1 MTKLKFKNKI
11 MCFIMFFFRKFIE
24 EEKDQILLEEIKKY
38 IEEKNISSFYQK
50 LDKEIE
56 EKNNPENIEN
66 VDKNEIK
73 GESFDYDD
81 KKENI
86 DNSSN
91 KEKDMTE
98 TGMSEDTNLVNY
110 NLSKELLDINNTNER
125 NNKPLNNEEMQE
137 MILKLSKEVDDLKK
151 KEVVSN
157 EKIKTLEEKVDK
169 VDALEKNVEDLNKGM
184 KLLDQKL
191 SISLLINNLY
201 VQRDSYKK
209 ALEILLKRVI
219 TEFKLNIK
227 INETIPLWKRT
238 KEIINAVAMNSKDM
252 EIQKMIDLKKD

>member
-1 MTKLKFKNKI
+1 MLYYVL
-11 MCFIMFFFRKFIE
+11 FRKFIE

-56 EKNNPENIEN
+56 EKNNQENIEN
-66 VDKNEIK
+66 IDKNEIK
-73 GESFDYDD
+73 EESFEYDD

-91 KEKDMTE
+91 KDKDMTE
-98 TGMSEDTNLVNY
+98 TGMSEDTNLVNN

-125 NNKPLNNEEMQE
+125 NNKPLNNEEMQK

-157 EKIKTLEEKVDK
+157 EKIKTLEEKVDIIYSFF
-169 VDALEKNVEDLNKGM
+169 
-184 KLLDQKL
+184 LL
-191 SISLLINNLY
+191 
-201 VQRDSYKK
+201 
-209 ALEILLKRVI
+209 
-219 TEFKLNIK
+219 
-227 INETIPLWKRT
+227 
-238 KEIINAVAMNSKDM
+238 
-252 EIQKMIDLKKD
+252 